1 MVAGNASPRGIH
13 DLLLADPEL
22 INSTKAAWL
31 GSSPDCRW
39 EQERCGSRQCGRYQ
53 QEAQGKEAAGRCR
66 GECGDR
72 EVTVMEPEFKKQ
84 NLRGFSEKLNPLVNL
99 QEYLIDYMDYEA
111 SSSLFIKTKTGFFCK
126 SVHDALGWHFLLSK
140 YNNALIIHLIRQRKA
155 VKPER

>member
-1 MVAGNASPRGIH
+1 MAGNASPRGIH

-84 NLRGFSEKLNPLVNL
+84 NLRGFSEKLNSLVNL
-99 QEYLIDYMDYEA
+99 QEYLIDSTWTMRLHHLC
-111 SSSLFIKTKTGFFCK
+111 SLKPRLGSFANLSMMHWDGIFC
-126 SVHDALGWHFLLSK
+126 SA
-140 YNNALIIHLIRQRKA
+140 NIIML
-155 VKPER
+155 